1 MNIEKLAQE
10 YQRIGFLK
18 QISDSEAERL
28 EEILEVAELNPELNS
43 LLNEIDLRIAHKQ
56 GLLNPENMSYLEDQR
71 NKLLKNIEY
80 EMEKRESYCRLT
92 TSLK

>member
-18 QISDSEAERL
+18 QISDLEAERL
-28 EEILEVAELNPELNS
+28 EVILEIAESNPDLNS
-43 LLNEIDLRIAHKQ
+43 LLNEIDLHIAHEQ
-56 GLLNPENMSYLEDQR
+56 GLLNPENESYLEDQR
-71 NKLLKNIEY
+71 TKLLKNIEY
-80 EMEKRESYCRLT
+80 EMEKRESSCRLT